1 MKIMTILGTRPE
13 IIRMAS
19 IIKHFDL
26 HSNHVLVHTGQNYDE
41 NLNGFFFRDLNLR
54 LPDYQ
59 LSVKSE
65 SLGGQIAN
73 IISETSK
80 VIESEK
86 PDAVVVL
93 GDTNSALSVI
103 NARRMMVPVFHIEA
117 GDRAF
122 DKRVPED
129 MNRKIVD
136 HVADVNLAYT
146 EYSRRNLLREGVHPS
161 RIFVIGSPIR
171 EVYESIS
178 ARISQ
183 SSILDSLNLTKGSY
197 IAASVHREEN
207 VDDLESL
214 TDLVNSY
221 KLLAEEY
228 SMPIIISTH
237 PRTRRSLRQFG
248 LETMDSRIRW
258 CEPFGLI
265 DFLKL
270 QMDSFCVVSDSGT
283 IHEDACVLSFPA
295 VAIRRS
301 TEKYE
306 ALESGH
312 VPLSGLKPRSVVDS
326 VKLAVEIHS
335 NYPQMPIPV
344 EYSAQFVSVKVF
356 NIVTSMVL
364 QVSHNPWGRN

>member
-26 HSNHVLVHTGQNYDE
+26 HSDHVLVHTGQNYDE
-41 NLNGFFFRDLNLR
+41 NLNAYFFRDLGLR

-65 SLGGQIAN
+65 TLGGQLAN

-103 NARRMMVPVFHIEA
+103 NARRMLIPVFHIEA

-136 HVADVNLAYT
+136 HIADVNLAYT
-146 EYSRRNLLREGVHPS
+146 EYSRRNLLREGIHPS
-161 RIFVIGSPIR
+161 RVFVVGSPIG

-178 ARISQ
+178 EKIAQ
-183 SSILDSLNLTKGSY
+183 SAILEKLNLKKGAY

-207 VDDLESL
+207 VDDFESL
-214 TDLVNSY
+214 SDLVESY
-221 KLLAEEY
+221 KLLVEEF
-228 SMPIIISTH
+228 SLPVVISTH

-248 LETMDSRIRW
+248 LETVDPKIQW

-270 QMDSFCVVSDSGT
+270 QIDSFCVVSDSGT

-312 VPLSGLKPRSVVDS
+312 VPLSGLTPHSVVDS
-326 VKLAVEIHS
+326 VKLAVKIHQDF
-335 NYPQMPIPV
+335 PQMSIPP
-344 EYSAQFVSVKVF
+344 EYSARFVSVKVL
-356 NIVTSMVL
+356 NILTSMVS
-364 QVSHNPWGRN
+364 QVDRNPWGRN

>member
-1 MKIMTILGTRPE
+1 MKLMTILGTRPE
-13 IIRMAS
+13 IIRMSS
-19 IIKHFDL
+19 IIKHFD
-26 HSNHVLVHTGQNYDE
+26 SNVNHVLVHTGQNYDE
-41 NLNGFFFRDLNLR
+41 NLNDVFYRDLDLR

-59 LSVKSE
+59 LNVKSS
-65 SLGGQIAN
+65 SLGSQIAK
-73 IISETSK
+73 IIEETSQ
-80 VIESEK
+80 VIEMVK

-93 GDTNSALSVI
+93 GDTNSTLSVI
-103 NARRMMVPVFHIEA
+103 NARRMNIPVFHLEA

-122 DKRVPED
+122 DRRVPED

-161 RIFVIGSPIR
+161 RVFVIGSPIR
-171 EVYESIS
+171 EVYDSIS
-178 ARISQ
+178 SKISR
-183 SSILDSLNLTKGSY
+183 SSILSTLKIEKNGY

-207 VDDLESL
+207 VDDAQSL
-214 TDLVNSY
+214 RELVNSY
-221 KLLAEEY
+221 ESLAREF

-237 PRTRRSLRQFG
+237 PRTRRSLSKFG
-248 LETMDSRIRW
+248 LNTSDPRVNW

-265 DFLKL
+265 DFLQL
-270 QMDSFCVVSDSGT
+270 QMNAFCVVSDSGT

-312 VPLSGLKPRSVVDS
+312 VPLSGLVADSVIRS
-326 VKLAVEIHS
+326 VKLAVNNS
-335 NYPQMPIPV
+335 STFSDLSIPD
-344 EYSAQFVSVKVF
+344 EYKSKNVSVKTL
-356 NIVTSMVL
+356 NIVNSMMS
-364 QVSHNPWGRN
+364 QVKENPWGRN